1 MEQPTTQPPPVDIKP
16 IIGPVLNLMKSR
28 KFIVAVMTLIVDVVI
43 AYVPTLEPVRTELL
57 SVFTAIGVALV
68 ASIAYEDAAAG

>member
-1 MEQPTTQPPPVDIKP
+1 MEQPTTDIAP
-16 IIGPVLNLMKSR
+16 IIGPVLSLMRSR
-28 KFIVAVMTLIVDVVI
+28 KFIVAVITLIVDVVV